1 MTARLARRSLLA
13 LPLLLAAGCTP
24 VYVNSTG
31 PDEYSVRGTSPYG
44 LYGGLVDL
52 SPSQSAIAAE
62 ASAFC
67 PDGYDK
73 TVETGWNFEDGKYED
88 WHIRCRKRAPSN

>member
-1 MTARLARRSLLA
+1 MIGRRSLLA
-13 LPLLLAAGCTP
+13 LALLLAGGCTP

-52 SPSQSAIAAE
+52 SPSESAIAAQ

-73 TVETGWNFEDGKYED
+73 TVETGRTLEDGKYEE
-88 WHIRCRKRAPSN
+88 WHIKCRKRAPSN

>member
-1 MTARLARRSLLA
+1 MFGRSSLLA
-13 LPLLLAAGCTP
+13 LAVTALGGCTP

-31 PDEYSVRGTSPYG
+31 PNEYVVRGTSPYG
-44 LYGGLVDL
+44 IYGGLVDL
-52 SPSQSAIAAE
+52 PPSESAIAAQ

-73 TVETGWNFEDGKYED
+73 TVESGRNFEDGKYED
-88 WHIRCRKRAPSN
+88 WHIKCHKRAASN

>member
-1 MTARLARRSLLA
+1 MTACLARRSVLA
-13 LPLLLAAGCTP
+13 LSLLLAGGCTP
-24 VYVNSTG
+24 VYVNSIG

-73 TVETGWNFEDGKYED
+73 SVETGWNLEDGKYED
-88 WHIRCRKRAPSN
+88 WHIRCHKRAPAN

>member
-1 MTARLARRSLLA
+1 MIGRRPLLA
-13 LPLLLAAGCTP
+13 LFVLVASGCTP

-44 LYGGLVDL
+44 LYGGLIDL
-52 SPSQSAIAAE
+52 SPSGSAIAAQ

-73 TVETGWNFEDGKYED
+73 TIETGRNLEDGKYEE
-88 WHIRCRKRAPSN
+88 WHIKCHKKAASN

>member
-1 MTARLARRSLLA
+1 MIARRLLSALA
-13 LPLLLAAGCTP
+13 LIALGACTP
-24 VYVNSTG
+24 VYVNGTG
-31 PDEYSVRGTSPYG
+31 PDEYVVRGTSPYG

-52 SPSQSAIAAE
+52 APSESAIAKQ

-73 TVETGWNFEDGKYED
+73 TVETGYTLEDGKYVD
-88 WHIRCRKRAPSN
+88 WHIKCHKKTAAN

>member
-1 MTARLARRSLLA
+1 MIGRHLRLALA
-13 LPLLLAAGCTP
+13 VTALGACTP

-31 PDEYSVRGTSPYG
+31 PDEYVVRGTSPYG

-52 SPSQSAIAAE
+52 APSESAIATQ

-73 TVETGWNFEDGKYED
+73 TIESGRTFTEGRYED
-88 WHIRCRKRAPSN
+88 WHIKCHKKTASN

>member
-1 MTARLARRSLLA
+1 MLGRSLLLA
-13 LPLLLAAGCTP
+13 LSLLFASGCSP

-31 PDEYSVRGTSPYG
+31 PDEYSVRGTSLYG
-44 LYGGLVDL
+44 LYGGLVGL
-52 SPSQSAIAAE
+52 SPSENAIAAQ

-73 TVETGWNFEDGKYED
+73 TVETGRNLEDGKYEE
-88 WHIRCRKRAPSN
+88 WHIKCHKRAASN

>member
-1 MTARLARRSLLA
+1 MAGHRLLLA
-13 LPLLLAAGCTP
+13 LALAALGGCTP
-24 VYVNSTG
+24 VYVTMSG
-31 PDEYSVRGTSPYG
+31 PDEYVVRGTSPYG

-52 SPSQSAIAAE
+52 PASESAIAAE

-73 TVETGWNFEDGKYED
+73 TAEHGYTLADGNYVD
-88 WHIRCRKRAPSN
+88 WHIKCHTKAAAN

>member
-1 MTARLARRSLLA
+1 MIGRRSLLA
-13 LPLLLAAGCTP
+13 LALLLASGCTP

-52 SPSQSAIAAE
+52 PPSQSAIAAE

-73 TVETGWNFEDGKYED
+73 TVEAGWNLEDGLYED
-88 WHIRCRKRAPSN
+88 WHIKCRTRAPSN

>member
-1 MTARLARRSLLA
+1 MIRRRSFLA
-13 LPLLLAAGCTP
+13 LSLVLASACTP

-31 PDEYSVRGTSPYG
+31 PDEYAVRGTSPYG

-52 SPSQSAIAAE
+52 PPSASAIAAE

-73 TVETGWNFEDGKYED
+73 TVETGRNLEDGLYED
-88 WHIRCRKRAPSN
+88 WHIKCHKRAPSN